1 MSRMRV
7 FATIAL
13 LVASAVLTAVSV
25 VALPFYGDDPGSP
38 ALPLLTVTLWLLF
51 AAAVWCL
58 FGVRGRAAIVL
69 LFVGT
74 AMIGAAALAGPPN
87 TSTDSARYAWDGIVQ
102 NAGISPY
109 DYVPADPAV
118 RDLRQEW
125 LFPEPVLD
133 DRGEAVCPGT
143 KIMKFEELDTGEVV
157 CSAINRLPVPT
168 IYPPLAE
175 LTFAGVRALVPATA
189 EFWPMQVFGLVGVL
203 AVTVLLVALLR
214 RRGLDQRWAALWG
227 WCPLV
232 ATEAITNSHIDILG
246 ALLLVVATALVAS
259 GRPWRGGIAL
269 GAAIGAKL
277 IPVIGAPALL
287 RGRPVPVIVAAVV
300 TFAVLYVPY
309 VIASGIEVIS
319 YLPGY
324 LTEEGYGSGDRFVL
338 LSPYLPGLSALVV
351 AGILLLVV
359 GVLVWRLSD
368 PADPWLGQLVMI
380 GATLA
385 IVSPRYPWYALL
397 LVPMV
402 VMTRRWEWLAIPA
415 ALTVRLLVHGAQ
427 PVRLAMVI
435 AIVIVMI
442 GTVKRAEP
450 ATRDLWKSLV
460 RSPISTLFPRR
471 SEVTQR

>member
-1 MSRMRV
+1 
-7 FATIAL
+7 
-13 LVASAVLTAVSV
+13 
-25 VALPFYGDDPGSP
+25 
-38 ALPLLTVTLWLLF
+38 
-51 AAAVWCL
+51 
-58 FGVRGRAAIVL
+58 
-69 LFVGT
+69 
-74 AMIGAAALAGPPN
+74 
-87 TSTDSARYAWDGIVQ
+87 
-102 NAGISPY
+102 
-109 DYVPADPAV
+109 
-118 RDLRQEW
+118 
-125 LFPEPVLD
+125 
-133 DRGEAVCPGT
+133 
-143 KIMKFEELDTGEVV
+143 MKFEELDSGEVL

-203 AVTVLLVALLR
+203 GVTVLLLGLLR
-214 RRGLDQRWAALWG
+214 RRGLDPRWAALWG

-259 GRPWRGGIAL
+259 GRRWRGGIAL

-300 TFAVLYVPY
+300 TFAALYVPY
-309 VIASGIEVIS
+309 VIASGIEVIG

-338 LSPYLPGLSALVV
+338 LSPYLPGVSALVV
-351 AGILLLVV
+351 AAILLLVV
-359 GVLVWRLSD
+359 AVLVWRLTD
-368 PADPWLGQLVMI
+368 PTDPWLGQLVMI

-435 AIVIVMI
+435 AIVVVVI
-442 GTVKRAEP
+442 GTLKRADP
-450 ATRDLWKSLV
+450 ATRDLWKDLV
-460 RSPISTLFPRR
+460 RRPFSTLFRR
-471 SEVTQR
+471 RVEVSQK

>member
-1 MSRMRV
+1 MGRMRLV
-7 FATIAL
+7 GTIAL
-13 LVASAVLTAVSV
+13 ATALAALTLVTVTL
-25 VALPFYGDDPGSP
+25 LPFAGDDPGSP
-38 ALPLLTVTLWLLF
+38 ALPLLTAALWLLF

-58 FGVRGRAAIVL
+58 FGVRGRAAVVL
-69 LFVGT
+69 VLVGT
-74 AMIGAAALAGPPN
+74 AVVGAAALAGPPN

-109 DYVPADPAV
+109 EYVPADPAL
-118 RDLRQEW
+118 RDLRPEW
-125 LFPEPVLD
+125 LFPAPVLD
-133 DRGEAVCPGT
+133 DRGEPVCPGT
-143 KIMKFEELDTGEVV
+143 KIMRFTEPDSGEVV

-175 LTFAGVRALVPATA
+175 LTFAGVRFLVPATA
-189 EFWPMQVFGLVGVL
+189 EFWPMQVLGLAGVL
-203 AVTVLLVALLR
+203 GVTALLLVLLR
-214 RRGLDQRWAALWG
+214 RRGLDPRWAALWG

-287 RGRPVPVIVAAVV
+287 RGRPLPVIVAAVV

-309 VIASGIEVIS
+309 VIASGIEVIG

-324 LTEEGYGSGDRFVL
+324 LTEEGYESGERFVM
-338 LSPYLPGLSALVV
+338 LSPYLPGAASLVV
-351 AGILLLVV
+351 AGILLLAVA
-359 GVLVWRLSD
+359 VLVWRLSD
-368 PADPWLGQLVMI
+368 RADPWLGQLVMI

-385 IVSPRYPWYALL
+385 IVTPRYPWYALL

-415 ALTVRLLVHGAQ
+415 ALTVRLLVHGDQ
-427 PVRLAMVI
+427 PVRLAMMV
-435 AIVIVMI
+435 ALTVVVI
-442 GTVKRAEP
+442 GTLRRADP

-460 RSPISTLFPRR
+460 RHPFATLFSRR
-471 SEVTQR
+471 TTVTQK